1 MPQAALSAGNFRF
14 VHLPAVPFPTEEGGM
29 HAITSVT
36 LDDAQR
42 VIEAGIAKAKEIN
55 SPSNIA
61 VADAGGNLLAFARM
75 DDAWLGSIDIAI
87 NKAFTSRAFNIATQ
101 QLAGFAQP
109 REQFYGIH
117 VSNHG
122 RVMIFAGGLPLKSGN
137 SVVGAVGVSGGTGAQ
152 DQEIVEAAAAA
163 L

>member
-1 MPQAALSAGNFRF
+1 MNS
-14 VHLPAVPFPTEEGGM
+14 
-29 HAITSVT
+29 IKSVS

-42 VIEAGIAKAKEIN
+42 VIQAGIAKAKEIG

-75 DDAWLGSIDIAI
+75 DEAWLGSIDIAI
-87 NKAFTSRAFNIATQ
+87 NKAFTSRAFNIATK

-109 REQFYGIH
+109 GQQFYGIH

-122 RVMIFAGGLPLKSGN
+122 RVMIFAGGLPLKNGDN
-137 SVVGAVGVSGGTGAQ
+137 VVGAVGVSGGTGEQ
-152 DQEIVEAAAAA
+152 DQQIVEAAAAA

>member
-1 MPQAALSAGNFRF
+1 MYSIQ
-14 VHLPAVPFPTEEGGM
+14 
-29 HAITSVT
+29 SVS

-42 VIEAGIAKAKEIN
+42 VIQAGIAKANEIG

-75 DDAWLGSIDIAI
+75 QKAWLGSIVAI
-87 NKAFTSRAFNIATQ
+87 NKAFTSRAFDIATK
-101 QLAGFAQP
+101 QLADFTQP
-109 REQFYGIH
+109 GEEFYGIQT
-117 VSNHG
+117 SNHG

-137 SVVGAVGVSGGTGAQ
+137 EVVGAVGVSGGSGDQ
-152 DQEIVEAAAAA
+152 DQKIAEAAAAA

>member
-1 MPQAALSAGNFRF
+1 MNS
-14 VHLPAVPFPTEEGGM
+14 
-29 HAITSVT
+29 IKSVS

-42 VIEAGIAKAKEIN
+42 VIQAGIAKAKEIG

-61 VADAGGNLLAFARM
+61 VTDAGGNLLAFARM
-75 DDAWLGSIDIAI
+75 DEAWLGSIDIAI
-87 NKAFTSRAFNIATQ
+87 NKAFTSRAFNIATK

-109 REQFYGIH
+109 GQQFYGIH

-122 RVMIFAGGLPLKSGN
+122 RVMIFAGGLPLKNGDK
-137 SVVGAVGVSGGTGAQ
+137 VVGAVGVSGGTGEQ
-152 DQEIVEAAAAA
+152 DQQIVEAAAAA

>member
-1 MPQAALSAGNFRF
+1 
-14 VHLPAVPFPTEEGGM
+14 M
-29 HAITSVT
+29 HSIESVS

-42 VIEAGIAKAKEIN
+42 VIQAGIAKAKEIKQ
-55 SPSNIA
+55 PANIA

-75 DDAWLGSIDIAI
+75 EDAWLGSINIAI
-87 NKAFTSRAFNIATQ
+87 NKAFTSRAFDIATK

-109 REQFYGIH
+109 GEQFYGIH

-137 SVVGAVGVSGGTGAQ
+137 KVIGAVGVSGGTGEQ
-152 DQEIVEAAAAA
+152 DQKIAEAAAAA